1 MEYLRFAGGRPTGK
15 YCGLGLAG
23 FPNRAPERR
32 RHGGSPLIPV
42 LLSLPKA
49 GPDYHSV
56 HTIIPV
62 RLRVSRQSRG
72 FPRRCNRF
80 LASFAEQVCFN
91 SSTRGIYCSPTPLK
105 AGYAALS
112 TKWVPHAGPTLA
124 VVSSHALGPPRRQGQ
139 RLHAIVDRP
148 SSLTPSTSPR
158 LGVESQH
165 QELHRYA
172 GDGFLGPP
180 LKSVAPTRILR
191 HPLLSPRSPV
201 GERRCRMNRLCY

>member
-1 MEYLRFAGGRPTGK
+1 VPK
-15 YCGLGLAG
+15 
-23 FPNRAPERR
+23 RR
-32 RHGGSPLIPV
+32 RLGGSPLSPV
-42 LLSLPKA
+42 LLSSPKA

-56 HTIIPV
+56 HTLIPV
-62 RLRVSRQSRG
+62 RLCVRRQSRG

-80 LASFAEQVCFN
+80 LASFAEQVCGN
-91 SSTRGIYCSPTPLK
+91 PSQNEESAVHQPHSRQATLHT
-105 AGYAALS
+105 ALTGTACRYNPS
-112 TKWVPHAGPTLA
+112 RSFTHV
-124 VVSSHALGPPRRQGQ
+124 LGPPRRQGQ

-180 LKSVAPTRILR
+180 LKSVTPTRILR
-191 HPLLSPRSPV
+191 HPLLSLHVPRTGDDATGLNPGLNKMIAESMLT
-201 GERRCRMNRLCY
+201 RR